1 MNMENSH
8 IELTSTWACSTVFTG
23 LFLYDAVM
31 NCPEITITA
40 SARLYTIQDMLI
52 FLLSIQYDIK
62 INKTAPLF
70 TLGSIYSVNA
80 SGDGQMHETN
90 NLNQIEQG

>member
-1 MNMENSH
+1 
-8 IELTSTWACSTVFTG
+8 
-23 LFLYDAVM
+23 M

-62 INKTAPLF
+62 INKTVPLF
-70 TLGSIYSVNA
+70 NLGSIYSVNA
-80 SGDGQMHETN
+80 SENGQMHETN
-90 NLNQIEQG
+90 NLF

>member
-1 MNMENSH
+1 MENSH

-40 SARLYTIQDMLI
+40 SAKLYTVQDMLI
-52 FLLSIQYDIK
+52 FLLSIQDDIK
-62 INKTAPLF
+62 INNLPSAVFIALMPVKT
-70 TLGSIYSVNA
+70 GKC
-80 SGDGQMHETN
+80 MK
-90 NLNQIEQG
+90 QII

>member
-1 MNMENSH
+1 MENSH

-40 SARLYTIQDMLI
+40 SARLYTVQDMLI
-52 FLLSIQYDIK
+52 FLLSIQDDIK
-62 INKTAPLF
+62 INKLF

-80 SGDGQMHETN
+80 SENGQMHETN
-90 NLNQIEQG
+90 NLNQI